1 MEDNKTGFFSESP
14 GTRSLTRLITFIWA
28 MWAVGLS
35 GWVYFHQSD
44 WAGAIAVFTAISAI
58 AGVTKVS
65 QKAIENKAEQKS
77 NNDNPNPQ

>member
-1 MEDNKTGFFSESP
+1 MEENKTGFFSEAP
-14 GTRSLTRLITFIWA
+14 NTRSLTRLITFIWA
-28 MWAVGLS
+28 LWAVALS

-65 QKAIENKAEQKS
+65 QKSIEGKASPS
-77 NNDNPNPQ
+77 NNNDTPNK